1 MKKFIF
7 LLLIFM
13 AGIGWS
19 MPPPAEE
26 QNLFPGKE
34 LTIRQEVSFIQP
46 QLIYFQDVTEA
57 QEVAYI
63 YKGDYL
69 VNKISEVSLIGHDL
83 LNWRNAGLRDFSICS
98 IGIFQFPYN
107 NNSNNRLLLI
117 QNNILNR
124 QNSNFG
130 YPLTAN

>member
-1 MKKFIF
+1 MKRFIF
-7 LLLIFM
+7 FLLIFM

-26 QNLFPGKE
+26 QNLVPGKE

-57 QEVAYI
+57 QEVAFI
-63 YKGDYL
+63 YRGDCF
-69 VNKISEVSLIGHDL
+69 VNNRGEVSLISH
-83 LNWRNAGLRDFSICS
+83 AVFYCKQFSDIEMPKFLCNNYNKS
-98 IGIFQFPYN
+98 I
-107 NNSNNRLLLI
+107 NRLLFV
-117 QNNILNR
+117 QTTYLNR

-130 YPLTAN
+130 YPLMAD